1 MYPLAVLL
9 PLAAVRRDASI
20 RVYGLVLAA
29 LGLAVSAW
37 HNIIETRPHLS
48 SGGCDPDN
56 PCTIRWVEGLGFWTI
71 PRMAALSFVLI
82 IVALWL
88 DRPDPIPGD

>member
-1 MYPLAVLL
+1 
-9 PLAAVRRDASI
+9 LAAVRRDASI

-29 LGLAVSAW
+29 RGLAVSAG
-37 HNIIETRPHLS
+37 HNIKETRPHLS